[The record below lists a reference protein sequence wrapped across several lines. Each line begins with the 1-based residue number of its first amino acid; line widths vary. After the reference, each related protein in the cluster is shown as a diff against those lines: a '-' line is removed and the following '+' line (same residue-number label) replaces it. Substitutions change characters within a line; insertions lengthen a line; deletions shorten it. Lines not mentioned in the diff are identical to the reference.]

1 MQMLQKSQK
10 MISNKTLLGL
20 FVLLCSMSLQAQDS
34 KKLIVEQ
41 QLDRWHEAA
50 AKADY
55 ETYFDLMV
63 ESGVFVGTDATE
75 HWDLSAFKSFSKPYF
90 DKGKAWSFTSIERH
104 IYFTDSEQTAYF
116 DELLD
121 THMGI
126 CRGSGVML
134 LKKGNWKV
142 AHYVLSI
149 AVPNDHV
156 ATLNELKKETDSLLI
171 KTLKEKQ

>member
-20 FVLLCSMSLQAQDS
+20 FVLLFSMSLQAQDS

>member
-1 MQMLQKSQK
+1 MQMLQKFQK
-10 MISNKTLLGL
+10 MISNKILLGL

-63 ESGVFVGTDATE
+63 EPGVFVGTDATE

>member
-1 MQMLQKSQK
+1 MQTLQKFQK
-10 MISNKTLLGL
+10 MISNKILLGL

-34 KKLIVEQ
+34 KKLVVAQ

-50 AKADY
+50 ARADY
-55 ETYFDLMV
+55 SNYFDLMV
-63 ESGVFVGTDATE
+63 EPGVFVGTDATE
-75 HWDLSAFKSFSKPYF
+75 HWDLRAFKSFSKPYF

-104 IYFTDSEQTAYF
+104 IYFTDSERTAYF

-134 LKKGNWKV
+134 FQNGNWKV

-149 AVPNDHV
+149 AVPNEHV
-156 ATLNELKKETDSLLI
+156 VTLNKLKKETDSLLI